1 MKIFRLYLFTLC
13 LLAGPLGCSKY
24 PPYEDDAVK
33 LIGQWGIDNN
43 YSRRADE
50 MPEIEHLAIFPD
62 HASYAPGQGT
72 YYLAGSWHDNGFW
85 YRGKD
90 GSEVEAVKV
99 TAPEFV
105 EVHVAAFIVGNSQVI
120 TLYKEKGS
128 PAEMQAVAA
137 KFSTPLPNP
146 PPSGTI
152 TVGMTEFQVRSL
164 PWKPSKIL
172 NAVDWNYISET
183 GGGTPDTGAR
193 DQDAMIL
200 CYRCDDPRLAEL
212 RVTIK
217 DHKVIAVGG
226 GNG

>member
-1 MKIFRLYLFTLC
+1 MKKLG
-13 LLAGPLGCSKY
+13 LLALVLLTGCSKY
-24 PPYEDDAVK
+24 PPFEDDPAK
-33 LIGQWGIDNN
+33 LIGQWGLDNM

-50 MPEIEHLAIFPD
+50 MPVMQHLAIFPD

-72 YYLAGSWHDNGFW
+72 YYLAGSWHDDGFW
-85 YRGKD
+85 TRGDD
-90 GSEVEAVKV
+90 GKEIEAVKI

-105 EVHVAAFIVGNSQVI
+105 EVHVDAFTKGSAQTV

-128 PAEMQAVAA
+128 PAEMQAIAA
-137 KFSTPLPNP
+137 KYPTPLPNP

-152 TVGMTEFQVRSL
+152 TAGMTEFQVREL
-164 PWKPSKIL
+164 PWKPSQIL

-183 GGGTPDTGAR
+183 QGGSPDTGAR

-217 DHKVIAVGG
+217 DHKVIAVSG